1 MQGQWVLLRCF
12 PQGFT
17 KQNREAMAAVGPSA
31 SAVRGTCRLTAAS
44 MPQFPWG
51 VDILLSKAPAEN
63 NAAKPTALAWTSWLS
78 MAFGFFVAF
87 LALSMVGRYGGVG
100 MEYRIWWEKVCNGW
114 IDDLVFIGEGT
125 AFEGL
130 G

>member
-1 MQGQWVLLRCF
+1 M
-12 PQGFT
+12 
-17 KQNREAMAAVGPSA
+17 
-31 SAVRGTCRLTAAS
+31 
-44 MPQFPWG
+44 
-51 VDILLSKAPAEN
+51 D
-63 NAAKPTALAWTSWLS
+63 
-78 MAFGFFVAF
+78 F
-87 LALSMVGRYGGVG
+87 LAFYGFWVFCGLPGAFYGGKIWGVG